1 MNVRGKYVNCL
12 STAQS
17 DAVRHMAQSRVISAG
32 PGTGKTLTVAA
43 LVKNLVTNGVSASSI
58 LVLTFTRSAGIEMK
72 TRIASICD
80 KLVSHLITCCTL
92 HSWAYTI
99 MKAFPSAFGRR
110 TGMTVYDEVDTY
122 DVCSELN
129 LMYRLRMRPGQ
140 IRHAIESRTCVR
152 TVDEVEGRLLIEY
165 QRWLEEMN
173 AVDFCGMMKEV
184 TAKLSDPEEPVT
196 QWAMNKWRHVIVDE
210 AQDMDSIQ
218 FEAVKMIAGHSNLN
232 RSLVLVGDEDQSIY
246 GWRGANALAM
256 NQWSDET
263 SVTCR
268 LGDSYRCAKSIA
280 ACAQKLIQHN
290 WPDEDRPFDT
300 LVAMGGEVI
309 VRRHEDSMLEAQK
322 VSEQIKRW
330 IASGT
335 SADQIAV
342 LSRTRWRVTETA
354 ARLAADSVPMT
365 FVGERASM
373 YATREGKQVLS
384 MLRLAVNQRDALSFI
399 RIRQA
404 LHVSDD
410 EMHTLRLRAASCG
423 RSMFEEWRA
432 TYKHPDIE
440 GATPWNETVHQVLQW
455 ANETFNTLQHRAV
468 VKSLQALSA
477 MYRLTEPS
485 HLLNWID
492 RIDFAD
498 NDAEVTGVHVGTIH
512 SAKGKEFLYVVVI
525 GLEQGHFPHRSAEDE
540 SEERRLFFV
549 AITRAIHTVI
559 VSHADVVYSDNV
571 GTKRARSS
579 FIDEMGIGDDH
590 DTK

>member
-17 DAVRHMAQSRVISAG
+17 EAVRHMAQSRVISAG

-43 LVKNLVTNGVSASSI
+43 LVKNLVMKGVSASSI
-58 LVLTFTRSAGIEMK
+58 LVLTFTRSAGIEMQ
-72 TRIASICD
+72 TRIAAICD
-80 KLVSHLITCCTL
+80 KLVSHTMTCCTL
-92 HSWAYTI
+92 HSWAYSI

-129 LMYRLRMRPGQ
+129 LMMRLRLTPAR
-140 IRHAIESRTCVR
+140 IRHAIESRSCVR
-152 TVDEVEGRLLIEY
+152 TVDEPEGRLLIEY

-184 TAKLSDPEEPVT
+184 TLKLSDPEEPVT

-210 AQDMDSIQ
+210 AQDMDAIQ
-218 FEAVKMIAGHSNLN
+218 FEAVKTIAGHCNLN

-268 LGDSYRCAKSIA
+268 LGFSCRCAKSVA

-290 WPDEDRPFDT
+290 WQEDRPFDT
-300 LVAMGGEVI
+300 LVAMGGEAI
-309 VRRHEDSMLEAQK
+309 VRKYEDSIQEASK
-322 VSEQIKRW
+322 VTQQIQRW
-330 IASGT
+330 IAAGT
-335 SADQIAV
+335 APDQIAV

-384 MLRLAVNQRDALSFI
+384 MMRLAVNQRDALSFI

-404 LHVSDD
+404 LHVSDAQMN
-410 EMHTLRLRAASCG
+410 ELRLRAATRG

-468 VKSLQALSA
+468 VKSLHVLSS
-477 MYRLTEPS
+477 MYRLTEPA

-492 RIDFAD
+492 RADFAD
-498 NDAEVTGVHVGTIH
+498 NDQEVTGVHVGTIH
-512 SAKGKEFLYVVVI
+512 SAKGKEYVYVVVV
-525 GLEQGHFPHRSAEDE
+525 GLEQGHLPHRSAEDE

-549 AITRAIHTVI
+549 AITRAIHTVLI
-559 VSHADVVYSDNV
+559 TYADVVYMDNI
-571 GTKRARSS
+571 GMKRLRSS
-579 FIDEMGIGDDH
+579 FIAETGIGDDH
-590 DTK
+590 DAK